1 MTCSRAD
8 STFSMW
14 CHCIMTTIIDRNGQ
28 NEDIIFILEWSYIML
43 LYFNSTCWITL
54 PEHYLRPMHWYMY
67 DNYCQYKHRYQMR
80 KTCLWQK
87 KKNKEKFEDTK
98 GVIRIHKSKGRQFNG
113 HMKIESK
120 TIIGPHSTTHKHIDW
135 ST

>member
-1 MTCSRAD
+1 MILYNATLFQLNMLDNVARALLTAYALIYVRQLLSIQTSLSNEKDMSMT
-8 STFSMW
+8 
-14 CHCIMTTIIDRNGQ
+14 
-28 NEDIIFILEWSYIML
+28 
-43 LYFNSTCWITL
+43 
-54 PEHYLRPMHWYMY
+54 
-67 DNYCQYKHRYQMR
+67 
-80 KTCLWQK
+80 K